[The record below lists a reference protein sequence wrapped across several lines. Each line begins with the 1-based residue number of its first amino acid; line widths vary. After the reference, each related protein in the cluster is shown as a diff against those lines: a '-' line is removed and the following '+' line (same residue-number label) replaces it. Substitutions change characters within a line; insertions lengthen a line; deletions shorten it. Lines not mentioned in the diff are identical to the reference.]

1 MHQSSIRHVA
11 DLLSRYAVRA
21 GTVVDIGSMDVNGTY
36 RHLFPECRYIGID
49 MEPGPGVDIVASE
62 PYRYPLSSSTADL
75 VVSGQAF
82 EHMEFFWLGW
92 LDMCRIVKRGGLIFL
107 LAPSRGPEHRYPV
120 DCWRFYPDGFRALAK
135 WAGVEL
141 LEVSTDWAEDPDPGS
156 APWGDTVGVFRRY
169 HEAVA
174 GRVRRYLLRQSLTLF
189 SRAPTRSEAPGIEGD
204 GPTDESAEVRVQT
217 SGFRPINSKPAANPS
232 CTS

>member
-1 MHQSSIRHVA
+1 MHQSSLRHVR
-11 DLLSRYAVRA
+11 DLLSRYGAPA
-21 GTVVDIGSMDVNGTY
+21 GTVADIGSMNVNGTY
-36 RHLFPECRYIGID
+36 RDLFPEYRYIGID
-49 MEPGPGVDIVASE
+49 MEPGPGVDIVVNK
-62 PYRYPLSSSTADL
+62 PYRYPLPSGSVDL
-75 VVSGQAF
+75 VICGQVF
-82 EHMEFFWLGW
+82 EHVEFFWSAW

-169 HEAVA
+169 SETAP
-174 GRVRRYLLRQSLTLF
+174 GRVRRFLLRQSLNLF
-189 SRAPTRSEAPGIEGD
+189 SRA
-204 GPTDESAEVRVQT
+204 
-217 SGFRPINSKPAANPS
+217 
-232 CTS
+232 